1 MIRKRDKGWRKERV
15 EISRLRHQSSSYSP
29 FCLLVLRLTLR
40 IQTQGRSAEERESQ
54 GLYKQAMMWRGQVGK
69 QSKQLH
75 SSLAG
80 GNCSFFLK
88 RKAGKSFILPVILSS
103 LECICF
109 VIPFGIRCLFM
120 QKKFNLSLLSLFLY
134 FLIMCV
140 CDSDHLQWGTIKA
153 LFNYMN
159 KLKLVILE
167 NACKIY
173 FSIYNI
179 DI

>member
-88 RKAGKSFILPVILSS
+88 RKAVKSFILPAILSS

-120 QKKFNLSLLSLFLY
+120 QKNLTFLY
-134 FLIMCV
+134 CHFCHYCPLFSHHVCV
-140 CDSDHLQWGTIKA
+140 WLGPFAVRD
-153 LFNYMN
+153 Y
-159 KLKLVILE
+159 
-167 NACKIY
+167 
-173 FSIYNI
+173 
-179 DI
+179 